1 MLRGTLEVHDP
12 KRANSIKMNITL
24 RQLRYFVE
32 IAQSRSFSRAA
43 EHLLIAQPALS
54 QNIAALEEDLG
65 AQLFKRH
72 ARGVELSP
80 AGQRLFARA
89 QEILAQTDALKD
101 QIEGREALPSGLVK
115 LSIAGSV
122 ASVLVAPLLRSMA
135 QHYPEIQLRIAEGLS
150 SEVRMQIESGQT
162 HLALMPSPSELLGME
177 SMPVF
182 EERFMVFGAYEAM
195 RRRPKQLAFAKVA
208 ALPLAA
214 PDGAH
219 DLRKI
224 VERAASAIGRKLDI
238 RYELNSPSLLV
249 AIVKEGLA
257 YSIMPPSACLEAVAA
272 KSVAGRA
279 LVEPELSRV
288 QAMVWPRD
296 RPLTPAAEVVR
307 DSIVRIVREL
317 LAEGVLH
324 GRLVGATHK
333 KN

>member
-1 MLRGTLEVHDP
+1 
-12 KRANSIKMNITL
+12 MNITL

-43 EHLLIAQPALS
+43 EHLLVAQPALS

-65 AQLFKRH
+65 ARLFKRH
-72 ARGVELSP
+72 AKGVELSP
-80 AGQRLFARA
+80 AGQRLLARA
-89 QEILAQTDALKD
+89 REILSRADALKD
-101 QIEGREALPSGLVK
+101 QVEGRDAQPSGLVR

-135 QHYPEIQLRIAEGLS
+135 QNFPAVQLRITEGLS
-150 SEVRMQIESGQT
+150 SEVRTQIESGQT
-162 HLALMPSPSELLGME
+162 HLALMPSPSELQGME
-177 SMPVF
+177 SQPVF
-182 EERFMVFGAYEAM
+182 EERFMLFGAVAAM
-195 RRRPKQLAFAKVA
+195 RRRPRQLSFPEAA

-224 VERAASAIGRKLDI
+224 VERAANAIDRKLDI
-238 RYELNSPSLLV
+238 RYELNSPALLV

-272 KSVAGRA
+272 KSVAGRE
-279 LVEPELSRV
+279 LVDPELSRV

-296 RPLTPAAEVVR
+296 RPLGPAAEVVR
-307 DSIVRIVREL
+307 DSIVRIVQEL

-324 GRLVGATHK
+324 GRRVGAIHK
-333 KN
+333 KK